1 MRRSDWFILALTLIE
16 MLATFLLRDSLSLVM
31 LVFLVILIPLVLM
44 AFLGGRVLF
53 HYNDKFS
60 FFNTFVVAAT
70 STIISLPFSMI
81 FPWQAVIEEG
91 SIIRVNP
98 NISAI
103 TSTLIIQYLLVS
115 VVFLFCSLLNKNK
128 WDQSIDCE
136 KDLSCPLSWMGS
148 IWS

>member
-1 MRRSDWFILALTLIE
+1 MRKSDWFILALTLIE

-91 SIIRVNP
+91 SIIRVNQ

-128 WDQSIDCE
+128 
-136 KDLSCPLSWMGS
+136 
-148 IWS
+148 

>member
-1 MRRSDWFILALTLIE
+1 MRKSYWFILALTLIE

-128 WDQSIDCE
+128 
-136 KDLSCPLSWMGS
+136 
-148 IWS
+148 

>member
-1 MRRSDWFILALTLIE
+1 MRKSDWFILALTLIE

-60 FFNTFVVAAT
+60 FFN
-70 STIISLPFSMI
+70 TIISLPFSMI

>member
-1 MRRSDWFILALTLIE
+1 MRKSDWFILALTLIK

-128 WDQSIDCE
+128 
-136 KDLSCPLSWMGS
+136 
-148 IWS
+148 

>member
-1 MRRSDWFILALTLIE
+1 MRKSDWFILALTLIE

-44 AFLGGRVLF
+44 AFFGGRVLF

-115 VVFLFCSLLNKNK
+115 VVFLFCSLLSKNK
-128 WDQSIDCE
+128 
-136 KDLSCPLSWMGS
+136 
-148 IWS
+148 

>member
-1 MRRSDWFILALTLIE
+1 MRKSDWFILALTLIE

-128 WDQSIDCE
+128 
-136 KDLSCPLSWMGS
+136 
-148 IWS
+148 

>member
-1 MRRSDWFILALTLIE
+1 MRKSDWFILALTLIE

-91 SIIRVNP
+91 YIIRVNP

-128 WDQSIDCE
+128 
-136 KDLSCPLSWMGS
+136 
-148 IWS
+148 

>member
-1 MRRSDWFILALTLIE
+1 M
-16 MLATFLLRDSLSLVM
+16 
-31 LVFLVILIPLVLM
+31 
-44 AFLGGRVLF
+44 LF

-128 WDQSIDCE
+128 
-136 KDLSCPLSWMGS
+136 
-148 IWS
+148 

>member
-1 MRRSDWFILALTLIE
+1 MRKSDWFILALTLIE

-31 LVFLVILIPLVLM
+31 LVFLVILISLVLM

-128 WDQSIDCE
+128 
-136 KDLSCPLSWMGS
+136 
-148 IWS
+148 

>member
-1 MRRSDWFILALTLIE
+1 MVYIGIDFDRDAGHILTARFAKFSDAG
-16 MLATFLLRDSLSLVM
+16 
-31 LVFLVILIPLVLM
+31 FLVILIPLVLM

-128 WDQSIDCE
+128 
-136 KDLSCPLSWMGS
+136 
-148 IWS
+148 